1 MRIQDVNSMQDIL
14 KQVTQNISGD
24 PRTTT
29 VWETLVAPTAHAH
42 NSKPEDEAA
51 SNSDN
56 VPDDSVELS
65 EEAKQLRDEMKK
77 ALEDAKA
84 QTAEMN
90 KKLSYMEIARRM
102 SMGDNVAT
110 SDQIELLKNDSELFS
125 SAKILSTMVKN
136 PNPKTHAPIFQNEL
150 SLEDLVSEKVSKD
163 DMDNRLLE
171 LMSASL

>member
-1 MRIQDVNSMQDIL
+1 MRIQDANSMQDIL
-14 KQVTQNISGD
+14 RQVTQNISGD

-29 VWETLVAPTAHAH
+29 VWETLVAPTVHAQ
-42 NSKPEDEAA
+42 NSKPEDETG
-51 SNSDN
+51 SGSDN
-56 VPDDSVELS
+56 LPDDSVELS
-65 EEAKQLRDEMKK
+65 EEAAKLRDEMKK

-102 SMGDNVAT
+102 SMGDHVAT

-125 SAKILSTMVKN
+125 SAKMLSTMVKN
-136 PNPKTHAPIFQNEL
+136 PNPKTHEPIFKNEMTL
-150 SLEDLVSEKVSKD
+150 ADLVDEKYSKD
-163 DMDNRLLE
+163 EMSNRLLE